1 MKKMKLL
8 KTILGLG
15 LILFVAAFTT
25 SCDDDDDTPTA
36 PTIKIQVNSV
46 EGFTVDIAA
55 EASADV
61 VSWHWDYGD
70 GNTSDSV
77 GGHYYTYEKG
87 GDYTITCTVKN
98 GAGVEATDT
107 WDVNIATIEELLTG
121 GSSKTW
127 VLSRTAGNIDGV
139 SYSVNSNFT
148 LDMPTAGYDVLA
160 IVGLE
165 EEYDNEFTFNSDGS
179 YSLNFGVGGSV
190 LAGWVYSSREQ
201 ADNIVKTTGYGI
213 YSLKVP
219 VPDEATWSLH
229 KNTDLT
235 VNAVYDK
242 DQDNSGGVEETVVF
256 ESVNYITFEG
266 DGFIGMKDY
275 NSYAIVRNV
284 SKESLTV
291 TIFWSSY
298 YDNEDLGIYNLPS
311 MMLTLTLVPKN

>member
-1 MKKMKLL
+1 MKNNKLFKNL
-8 KTILGLG
+8 FGLS
-15 LILFVAAFTT
+15 IIAAMGFFFS
-25 SCDDDDDTPTA
+25 SCGDDDTPPA
-36 PTIKIQVNSV
+36 PTIKLYV
-46 EGFTVDIAA
+46 EVDGFTANIAA
-55 EASADV
+55 KAENV
-61 VSWHWDYGD
+61 TSWHWDYGD
-70 GNTSDSV
+70 GTTSDSI
-77 GGHYYTYEKG
+77 GGHTHTYAEG
-87 GDYTITCTVKN
+87 GDYTITCTVH
-98 GAGVEATDT
+98 GDGGEATDT

-139 SYSVNSNFT
+139 SYRVNSNFT
-148 LDMPTAGYDVLA
+148 LDMPTAGSDVLA

-190 LAGWVYSSREQ
+190 LAGWVYSSREH

-219 VPDEATWSLH
+219 VPEKATWSLH